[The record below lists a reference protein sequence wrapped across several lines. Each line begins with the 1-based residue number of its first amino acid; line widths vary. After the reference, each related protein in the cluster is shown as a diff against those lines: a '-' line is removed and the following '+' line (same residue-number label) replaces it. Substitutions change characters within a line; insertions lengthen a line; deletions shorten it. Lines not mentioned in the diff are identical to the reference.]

1 MREGSGSLPAAV
13 YPFTSSRSTSGAFS
27 LLARTQT
34 LECCVAFFQPLPFS
48 GASCSDD
55 YIKGD
60 PKILSHL
67 LPRGLALSGCSSAG
81 SVGLGNA
88 FLVALASLHPTCP
101 RSEEKGLGF

>member
-1 MREGSGSLPAAV
+1 MREGSGSLPASAPLHFFQEHLWGFL
-13 YPFTSSRSTSGAFS
+13 YLPGWTH
-27 LLARTQT
+27 T
-34 LECCVAFFQPLPFS
+34 LKCCVAFFQPLPFS

-60 PKILSHL
+60 PKILSNL

-88 FLVALASLHPTCP
+88 RLVALASLHSTCP
-101 RSEEKGLGF
+101 QSEEKGLGF